1 MCKKVKREGVFPFFF
16 FFRIAFSSAMCYNKQ
31 ANTSK
36 VLGKT
41 LAEKAKGK
49 IVAQNKKAYHDYFVI
64 ETYEAGIALYG
75 TEVKSV
81 RGGRVNLKDS
91 FCSFK
96 EGELYA
102 LGFHISPYEQG
113 NRFNTDPLRE
123 KKLLM
128 HKQELRKLFGLLTR
142 EGYTLIPLSLY
153 FSRGRVKMELGL
165 CKGKKLYDKRE
176 SIAKNEANREIERNV
191 KNKQYRDE

>member
-1 MCKKVKREGVFPFFF
+1 M
-16 FFRIAFSSAMCYNKQ
+16 
-31 ANTSK
+31 
-36 VLGKT
+36 
-41 LAEKAKGK
+41 AEKEKGK
-49 IVAQNKKAYHDYFVI
+49 IIAQNKKAYHDYFVV
-64 ETYEAGIALYG
+64 ERYEAGIALFG

-91 FCSFK
+91 YCSFR
-96 EGELYA
+96 EGELFV
-102 LGFHISPYEQG
+102 LGFHISPYEMG
-113 NRFNTDPLRE
+113 NRFNSDPLRE
-123 KKLLM
+123 KKLLL

-176 SIAKNEANREIERNV
+176 TIAKNQADREIERAV